1 MSDSPYIHNVT
12 FEDFQALVIENSF
25 KQPVLVDFW
34 ADWCQPCQ
42 ALMPILS
49 KLADEYNGAFVL
61 AKVNSDEQGE
71 LAAQAGVRSL
81 PTVKLFIDGQI
92 VNEFMGAL
100 PEGQVR
106 DFLAPYITTQSD
118 VALQEAL
125 AAYQQGQPQQALEIM
140 NKALAEDPQNA
151 SLKINIA
158 KLVANE
164 GDYES
169 ASALM
174 ETLSD
179 EQKEQPEARE
189 LIAQIKLAGQLKDL
203 GDPAELEQRIEQDA
217 NDLEARLEMAQYLA
231 ASGQHEAA
239 LQLLLEVMQ
248 KDASFNDGAARKALL
263 GIFDLL
269 GSDNPLVKTY
279 RRRMMTLLH

>member
-217 NDLEARLEMAQYLA
+217 NDLQARLEMAQYLA